1 MRFLSS
7 FCLSFS
13 CLFSARNAVEIFFG
27 AVIAAADKKG
37 ISVVCGDGQI
47 LRITE
52 LQAAG
57 GKRMS
62 AAAYLLGHPIHAG
75 EM

>member
-1 MRFLSS
+1 MKLYCAEETKQSS
-7 FCLSFS
+7 S
-13 CLFSARNAVEIFFG
+13 CAPG
-27 AVIAAADKKG
+27 TIAAADKKG